1 MYIDQVYFQKLSLQF
16 GDLIYLMIETGE
28 GFTGFFQDGFDGST
42 FLFTNFS
49 NGKTQKI
56 ALHNLQQL
64 EKIKNQQSNDD

>member
-1 MYIDQVYFQKLSLQF
+1 MYIDQVYFNKLNLQF

-28 GFTGFFQDGFDGST
+28 GFNGTYQDGFDGST

-56 ALHNLQQL
+56 ALCNLQQL
-64 EKIKNQQSNDD
+64 EKVKNQTN